1 MIIKIL
7 VVGTILK
14 TYGGHARFLEDLLNS
29 ELPYKFILFDPQRPP
44 KDKSKSSRPGYQ
56 ELFDAGIWRTFLG
69 AVITLY
75 HILIFPFIL
84 LKVRPAL
91 VHFAGGGFWRFWEY
105 TIYIQMCRLL
115 GIKTIYHWL
124 ANFDDFYKLNSP
136 RARSMIKRILGQVDR
151 HIVLSQLD
159 KDCLDSLVA
168 SSKVYF
174 LPGGVHASFIAQ
186 FTDQSI
192 TRKSGELQILFIGGR
207 DPVRKGIFD
216 VLKAYSTVVSKYKN
230 SRLVLTGGGNVEDAI
245 KQAADQEIMDCISF
259 LSYVSESQ
267 KIDLYKSAAM
277 LILPSYQEGLPYVI
291 LEALAAGLPV
301 ITTPVGGIPDVV
313 VDDVNGFL
321 IQPGD
326 YAALAQKILLLC
338 GDRPLRERMGQ
349 ANKEKILSQ
358 YSEQA
363 IFERLGRIYNE
374 LCCATS

>member
-1 MIIKIL
+1 MTIKIL
-7 VVGTILK
+7 VVGTVLK
-14 TYGGHARFLEDLLNS
+14 TYGGHGRFIVDLMNS
-29 ELPYKFILFDPQRPP
+29 ELPNKFVHFDPQRPP
-44 KDKSKSSRPGYQ
+44 KNKSKSSRPGYQ
-56 ELFDAGIWRTFLG
+56 EAFDAGIGRTFLG
-69 AVITLY
+69 GLITLY
-75 HILIFPFIL
+75 HVLIFPLIL
-84 LKVRPAL
+84 LRERPAL
-91 VHFAGGGFWRFWEY
+91 VHFAGGGWWRFWEY
-105 TIYIQMCRLL
+105 TIYIQMCRLF

-124 ANFDDFYKLNSP
+124 TNFDDFYGVSSP
-136 RARSMIKRILGQVDR
+136 KSRSMIKRIINQVDR
-151 HIVLSQLD
+151 HIVISQLD
-159 KDCLDSLVA
+159 KDSMDSLLPGPMVI
-168 SSKVYF
+168 F
-174 LPGGVHASFIAQ
+174 LPGAVSNSFINQ
-186 FTDQSI
+186 FSDRNSI
-192 TRKSGELQILFIGGR
+192 VKPDEIQILFIGGR

-216 VLKAYSTVVSKYKN
+216 VLKAYSTVVSKYEN

-245 KQAADQEIMDCISF
+245 NQAADPEIMDCISF